1 MPLTT
6 STAKKLREAI
16 LNLLLGQSTEIN
28 KNTGEFVPN
37 NETTDPLRIN
47 PVDNISTTHTEE
59 FSTAKH
65 LTSKQKTIDYETKGM
80 KQTVKVDKDEVTKLP
95 KYIIKVDS
103 QPDRDLQPGTDD
115 GEVKN
120 QELDVQQSKVPLPHD
135 FSNDT
140 YMASIVN
147 SIAVSIA
154 NSVAEAVTNI
164 IIAKIENNQT
174 EIEIEWDPTQ
184 NHKVQAVNLS
194 GMVIPGQT
202 GAVQSGLGTISFKN
216 GIKYKHKCK
225 IKFSNL

>member
-16 LNLLLGQSTEIN
+16 LNLLTGQSFEIN
-28 KNTGEFVPN
+28 KNTGEFIPN

-47 PVDNISTTHTEE
+47 PVDNISSTHTDE

-65 LTSKQKTIDYETKGM
+65 LTSKQKTVDYETKGM
-80 KQTVKVDKDEVTKLP
+80 KQTVKVEKDEVTKLP
-95 KYIIKVDS
+95 KYIIKVDN
-103 QPDRDLQPGTDD
+103 QPDRDLQSGSPD
-115 GEVKN
+115 GEVQN

-135 FSNDT
+135 FSNDQ

-147 SIAVSIA
+147 SIIVSVA
-154 NSVAEAVTNI
+154 NSVAEAVTDI

-184 NHKVQAVNLS
+184 NHKVQTVNLS
-194 GMVIPGQT
+194 GMVTPGQT
-202 GAVQSGLGTISFKN
+202 GAVQSGLGTISFKS
-216 GIKYKHKCK
+216 GFKYKHKCK